1 MELRHSM
8 AIDGGSDIESI
19 DDLFGD
25 DDLIASKP
33 PRPSGSAGAAGVKAN
48 PAFDDMFTDTPGAS
62 RAGSSD
68 YEMNDSQRD
77 DYIDSLFGD
86 GGGEL
91 SSLVSDFSKT
101 DTPPM
106 DDIDLDSLFE
116 SDDKPE
122 PHKRTRR
129 RGKSHEPGQLR
140 KPIRE
145 PEPRDDGN
153 SIDGVGQDDLLG
165 DSGDI
170 AGGIARDERDEKPYR
185 TDADGIDGDSG
196 IDGYGDYAETD
207 SDESAVDGAESD
219 DGFDDIMAKAYDD
232 SDDDI
237 DLDGGANRDDRAD
250 DDGKLDLGD
259 LDDLDLDGMIDGFMT
274 PGSHDGRK
282 SNVQG
287 GVAQTDTDSDD
298 DIDDDIDGDDDYE
311 GLEGIAGTGGGSVE
325 ADVKRKPAKAL
336 DPLGGA
342 DGGKTGDAADGETG
356 GRRRRR
362 AADNRYNGGI
372 GIASE
377 SDIDMPAGI
386 ADIAG
391 SAAAGTESS
400 AGGNGRGMS
409 YGGAMA
415 AGNARPTRNEM
426 DERHRMEREERRSRK
441 GVASGETEDVDVP
454 QWVVSMRAKIRS
466 NVSHAFLLSG
476 NIRDYMVRNIS
487 IEDGIVLTLDPQLN
501 DFDIVCT
508 YDQAHGLG
516 FYESDLVIGDSE
528 PEDYRDAFLAAMHD
542 AQDDLGWERTD
553 DVPTNPVDLFTII
566 SKICEQQPSDGHGGK
581 ILMFADFL
589 ELLVPDANGS
599 AMRPDER
606 KLSIIMSDMCRSE
619 RADECGSVFV
629 FFSDNLTAVSQV
641 IRSTASRTDVIEV
654 PAPVLAERQDFID
667 HVIDVDDRRLSDGRS
682 LFDADRDDDASGEG
696 VTKRWFA
703 INTAGLACY
712 QIEDIA
718 LRSLS
723 DDMPITKTLVKER
736 KSDIIRTDYEN
747 VLEIMDPRSGFDA
760 IGGMDNIKAYFQKNV
775 INPVH
780 RGDFSAVPMGVLLS
794 GAPGV
799 GKSYNNYTPIYRLNH
814 NKVELTS
821 IKDLRVGDKIFGCDG
836 QITTVINKYPQGE
849 LDAYRIFFK
858 DGRTGICSADHLWGV
873 YSRSHNGK
881 MKMRVKSTQEMIDKG
896 IFCPNS
902 DGSHPNRSRYF
913 IPMNGPLDFPEKELP
928 VDPYLLGV
936 FIGNG
941 DMADCALS
949 LSCDTDDEET
959 VKRIADIVHAY
970 TYKKKKTGYSWYFY
984 SDYNENNR
992 TNPRIQTY
1000 DIFKDLP
1007 DLIELQSGQKYIPEQ
1022 YIRASYSQRL
1032 ALLQGLM
1039 DTDGCI
1045 HSTSG
1050 RNAKNRYNCDYSTTS
1065 EELAWSLSDL
1075 LFTLGMSNT
1084 VCSSDRTGQTH
1095 IVNGKEYI
1103 RKSVEFTVRIN
1114 IPNEDKPK
1122 LFRLSRKKAIA
1133 EEAAAHPKRRN
1144 YDYVGIIGIEKLD
1157 KKLPMT
1163 CITVDADDGLFCVG
1177 KDCVVTHNTMLAK
1190 AVAYESGMNC
1200 VNLNLNQIMDKWVG
1214 SSERNLK
1221 RALDCAQAMAP
1232 TILFIDEIDEALP
1245 NRHNNNDASGVNKRM
1260 NQMLLTYFSDT
1271 THRGQVVVLAATN
1284 YPDKLDPAIKRMGRF
1299 DDHIPM
1305 FAPDRFGRA
1314 RILLIAAKKKGYTLS
1329 WFESPDKMI
1338 NNPFSGLIN
1347 WLEAGNRPHNQKFV
1361 GNQSNYYYTV
1371 RIDDGYGQFHNE
1383 THSAYLPEA
1392 IQKIIGK
1399 PKIAV
1404 HEFYRG
1410 MEILLEGVLT
1420 GRTIDTAQGI
1430 RESDADYFARI
1441 DQTLAANASM
1451 FFADPGHPT
1460 ERESKSF
1467 KFACRRMKL
1476 YDMKYSPFYDKTEFM
1491 TGAELDVV
1499 VSKCITLMRDMVSD
1513 DRDRLNRLI
1522 RNKEMTDE
1530 HDIPFEILRE
1540 ACETILP
1547 ATVGIKQMEDAALLD
1562 ATDMSFIPDA
1572 KYNTSDEG
1580 KDKSYRERLSELRAM
1595 MQNAEG

>member
-1 MELRHSM
+1 M

-25 DDLIASKP
+25 DDLIVSKP
-33 PRPSGSAGAAGVKAN
+33 PRPSGSASAAGAKTGT
-48 PAFDDMFTDTPGAS
+48 AFDDMFADAPGAS
-62 RAGSSD
+62 LAGASD
-68 YEMNDSQRD
+68 YGMDDSQRD

-116 SDDKPE
+116 SEDKLE

-145 PEPRDDGN
+145 PETHDDDG
-153 SIDGVGQDDLLG
+153 IDSMWQDGIRD
-165 DSGDI
+165 DSGDTVD
-170 AGGIARDERDEKPYR
+170 GIVRDEKPYR
-185 TDADGIDGDSG
+185 ADGDDIDDDGV

-207 SDESAVDGAESD
+207 SDENRVDDAESD

-232 SDDDI
+232 ADDDI
-237 DLDGGANRDDRAD
+237 GLDGGVNRDDGAD
-250 DDGKLDLGD
+250 GNGELDLGN

-274 PGSHDGRK
+274 PGSHDGKK
-282 SNVQG
+282 SNGKG
-287 GVAQTDTDSDD
+287 GVAQTDTDSDDD

-311 GLEGIAGTGGGSVE
+311 GLGGIAGTGGGSDK

-336 DPLGGA
+336 DPLGDA
-342 DGGKTGDAADGETG
+342 AGGKTGGK
-356 GRRRRR
+356 RRT
-362 AADNRYNGGI
+362 ADNRYNGSI

-377 SDIDMPAGI
+377 SDIDMPAGT

-391 SAAAGTESS
+391 SAVAGLENST
-400 AGGNGRGMS
+400 GGNGRGMS
-409 YGGAMA
+409 YGGTMA

-581 ILMFADFL
+581 ILLFADFL
-589 ELLVPDANGS
+589 ELLVPDASGS

-760 IGGMDNIKAYFQKNV
+760 IGGMDNIKAYFKKNV

-794 GAPGV
+794 GAPGT
-799 GKSYNNYTPIYRLNH
+799 GKAYNNYTPIYRLNH
-814 NKVELTS
+814 NKVELIS
-821 IKDLRVGDKIFGCDG
+821 IKDLRVGDKIFGRDG

-858 DGRTGICSADHLWGV
+858 DGRTGFCSADHLWGV
-873 YSRSHNGK
+873 YSRGHNGQ
-881 MKMRVKSTQEMIDKG
+881 MKMHVRTTQEMLDKG
-896 IFCPNS
+896 IFRPNS

-913 IPMNGPLDFPEKELP
+913 IPMNAPLDFPEKELP

-941 DMADCALS
+941 DMTKKTLS
-949 LSCDTDDEET
+949 LSCDIADEET
-959 VKRIADIVHAY
+959 VRRVSDIIHAMAY
-970 TYKKKKTGYSWYFY
+970 HKEAVGYSWHFY
-984 SDYNENNR
+984 HRYNGNR
-992 TNPRIQTY
+992 RDNVRITTLEV
-1000 DIFKDLP
+1000 FGN
-1007 DLIELQSGQKYIPEQ
+1007 LQDVIGKKAGDKSIPEM
-1022 YIRASYSQRL
+1022 YLTGSYEQRL

-1050 RNAKNRYNCDYSTTS
+1050 RNAKNRYNCEYSTTS

-1075 LFTLGMSNT
+1075 LFSLGMSNT

-1095 IVNGKEYI
+1095 ITDGKEYI

-1133 EEAAAHPKRRN
+1133 EDAAAHPKRRN

-1163 CITVDADDGLFCVG
+1163 CITVDAEDGLFCVG

-1420 GRTIDTAQGI
+1420 GRTMDTAQGI

>member
-1 MELRHSM
+1 M

-25 DDLIASKP
+25 DDLIVSKP
-33 PRPSGSAGAAGVKAN
+33 PRPSGSTSTGGAKADS
-48 PAFDDMFTDTPGAS
+48 AFDNMFSDVSSAS
-62 RAGSSD
+62 LTGSSD
-68 YEMNDSQRD
+68 YGMDDSQRD

-145 PEPRDDGN
+145 PEPRDDGDG
-153 SIDGVGQDDLLG
+153 IDGMEQDGLRG
-165 DSGDI
+165 DSDDI
-170 AGGIARDERDEKPYR
+170 AGGIGKDEKPYR
-185 TDADGIDGDSG
+185 IDGDGIDGDSIDGDSG
-196 IDGYGDYAETD
+196 IDGYGDYTETD
-207 SDESAVDGAESD
+207 SDGNGAEDAESD

-237 DLDGGANRDDRAD
+237 DSDEGNL
-250 DDGKLDLGD
+250 DDGSDEDGELGLGN

-282 SNVQG
+282 SNG
-287 GVAQTDTDSDD
+287 KRGVAQTDTDSDD

-311 GLEGIAGTGGGSVE
+311 GLEGIAGIGDGSGK
-325 ADVKRKPAKAL
+325 ADIKRKPAKAL

-362 AADNRYNGGI
+362 TANNWYNGGI

-377 SDIDMPAGI
+377 SDIDMPVGAV
-386 ADIAG
+386 DIAG
-391 SAAAGTESS
+391 AATAGAENS
-400 AGGNGRGMS
+400 AGGNRLGMS
-409 YGGAMA
+409 YGGTMA

-528 PEDYRDAFLAAMHD
+528 PEDYRDSFLAAMHD
-542 AQDDLGWERTD
+542 AQDDLGRERTD

-581 ILMFADFL
+581 ILLFADFL
-589 ELLVPDANGS
+589 ELLVPDASGS

-821 IKDLRVGDKIFGCDG
+821 IKDLRVGDKIFGRDG

-873 YSRSHNGK
+873 YSRSHHGQ

-1133 EEAAAHPKRRN
+1133 EEAAARPKRRN

-1420 GRTIDTAQGI
+1420 GRTMDTAQGI
-1430 RESDADYFARI
+1430 RESDEEYFARI

-1460 ERESKSF
+1460 EREAKSF

-1499 VSKCITLMRDMVSD
+1499 VSKCITLMRDMVSG

-1572 KYNTSDEG
+1572 KYNTSDNG

>member
-1 MELRHSM
+1 M

-25 DDLIASKP
+25 DDIIVSKP
-33 PRPSGSAGAAGVKAN
+33 PRPSGSASAAGAKTGT
-48 PAFDDMFTDTPGAS
+48 AFDDMFVDANGTSPSG
-62 RAGSSD
+62 GSD
-68 YEMNDSQRD
+68 YGMTDAQRD

-101 DTPPM
+101 DTPTM

-122 PHKRTRR
+122 AHKRTRR

-145 PEPRDDGN
+145 PKSHDDGDGIDGIGQDSLRDD
-153 SIDGVGQDDLLG
+153 SD
-165 DSGDI
+165 DI
-170 AGGIARDERDEKPYR
+170 AGGIVRDEKPYR
-185 TDADGIDGDSG
+185 ADGDGIDDDGG
-196 IDGYGDYAETD
+196 IDGYGDYDETD
-207 SDESAVDGAESD
+207 SDGNGTDDTESD

-232 SDDDI
+232 ADDDI
-237 DLDGGANRDDRAD
+237 DLDGDANRDDAT
-250 DDGKLDLGD
+250 DGNGELGLGS
-259 LDDLDLDGMIDGFMT
+259 LDDLDLDDMIDGFMT
-274 PGSHDGRK
+274 PDSHDGRK
-282 SNVQG
+282 ANGKG
-287 GVAQTDTDSDD
+287 GVVAQTDTDSDDD

-311 GLEGIAGTGGGSVE
+311 GLGDIAGTGGGSDK

-336 DPLGGA
+336 DQLGGA
-342 DGGKTGDAADGETG
+342 DGGK
-356 GRRRRR
+356 RRS
-362 AADNRYNGGI
+362 ADNRYNGGI

-377 SDIDMPAGI
+377 SDIDMPTGT

-391 SAAAGTESS
+391 SAAAGAGSS

-441 GVASGETEDVDVP
+441 GVTSGETEDVDVP

-581 ILMFADFL
+581 ILLFADFL
-589 ELLVPDANGS
+589 ELLVPDASGS

-606 KLSIIMSDMCRSE
+606 KLSIIMSDMCRSD

-629 FFSDNLTAVSQV
+629 FFTDNLTAVSQV
-641 IRSTASRTDVIEV
+641 IRSTASRTDVIEI

-760 IGGMDNIKAYFQKNV
+760 IGGMDNIKAYFKKNV

-794 GAPGV
+794 GAPGT

-821 IKDLRVGDKIFGCDG
+821 IKDLRVGDKIFGRDG

-873 YSRSHNGK
+873 YSKTHGK
-881 MKMRVKSTQEMIDKG
+881 MKMHVRTTQEMLDKG

-913 IPMNGPLDFPEKELP
+913 IPMNGVLDFPEKELP

-941 DMADCALS
+941 DMTKTTLS
-949 LSCDTDDEET
+949 LSCDIADEET
-959 VKRIADIVHAY
+959 VRRVSDIIHAAAY
-970 TYKKKKTGYSWYFY
+970 HKEAVGYSWHFY
-984 SDYNENNR
+984 HRYNGNR
-992 TNPRIQTY
+992 RDNVRIKTLEV
-1000 DIFKDLP
+1000 FGN
-1007 DLIELQSGQKYIPEQ
+1007 LQDVIGEKAGDKSIPEM
-1022 YIRASYSQRL
+1022 YLTGSYEQRL

-1045 HSTSG
+1045 HATSG
-1050 RNAKNRYNCDYSTTS
+1050 RNAKKRYNCDYSTTS

-1075 LFTLGMSNT
+1075 LFSLGMSNT

-1095 IVNGKEYI
+1095 ITDGKEYI

-1144 YDYVGIIGIEKLD
+1144 YDYVGICGIEKLD

-1163 CITVDADDGLFCVG
+1163 CITVDAEDGLFCVG

-1420 GRTIDTAQGI
+1420 GRTMDTAQGI
-1430 RESDADYFARI
+1430 RESDEDYFARI
-1441 DQTLAANASM
+1441 DQTLAANASI
-1451 FFADPGHPT
+1451 FFANPEHPT
-1460 ERESKSF
+1460 EREAKSF

-1476 YDMKYSPFYDKTEFM
+1476 YDMKYSPFYEKTEFM

-1522 RNKEMTDE
+1522 RSKEMTDE

-1572 KYNTSDEG
+1572 KYNTSDTG

>member
-1 MELRHSM
+1 M
-8 AIDGGSDIESI
+8 AIDDGSDIESI

-33 PRPSGSAGAAGVKAN
+33 PRPSGSTGAADAKTST
-48 PAFDDMFTDTPGAS
+48 AFDDIFADAPSAS
-62 RAGSSD
+62 LTGSSD
-68 YEMNDSQRD
+68 YGMDDSQRD

-129 RGKSHEPGQLR
+129 RAKSHEPGQLR

-145 PEPRDDGN
+145 PEPRDDGDG
-153 SIDGVGQDDLLG
+153 IDGMEQDGLRG
-165 DSGDI
+165 DSDDI
-170 AGGIARDERDEKPYR
+170 AGGIGKDEKPYR
-185 TDADGIDGDSG
+185 IDGDGIDGDSIDGDSG
-196 IDGYGDYAETD
+196 IDGYGDYTETD
-207 SDESAVDGAESD
+207 SDGNGAEDAESD

-237 DLDGGANRDDRAD
+237 DSDEGNL
-250 DDGKLDLGD
+250 DDGSDEDGELGLGN

-282 SNVQG
+282 SNG
-287 GVAQTDTDSDD
+287 KRGVAQTDTDSDD

-311 GLEGIAGTGGGSVE
+311 GLEGIAGIGDGSGK
-325 ADVKRKPAKAL
+325 ADIKRKPAKAL

-362 AADNRYNGGI
+362 TANNRYNGGI

-377 SDIDMPAGI
+377 SDIDMPVGAV
-386 ADIAG
+386 DIAG
-391 SAAAGTESS
+391 AATAGAENS
-400 AGGNGRGMS
+400 AGGNRLGMS
-409 YGGAMA
+409 YGGTMA

-528 PEDYRDAFLAAMHD
+528 PEDYRDSFLAAMHD

-553 DVPTNPVDLFTII
+553 DIPANPVDLFTII

-581 ILMFADFL
+581 ILLFADFL
-589 ELLVPDANGS
+589 ELLVPDASGS

-821 IKDLRVGDKIFGCDG
+821 IKDLRVGDKIFGRDG
-836 QITTVINKYPQGE
+836 QLTTVINKYPQGE
-849 LDAYRIFFK
+849 LDAYRILFK
-858 DGRTGICSADHLWGV
+858 DGRMGICSADHLWGV
-873 YSRSHNGK
+873 YSRSHHGQ

-1045 HSTSG
+1045 HSASG

-1163 CITVDADDGLFCVG
+1163 CITVDAEDGLFCVG

-1392 IQKIIGK
+1392 IQNIIGK

-1420 GRTIDTAQGI
+1420 GRTMDTAQGI
-1430 RESDADYFARI
+1430 RESDEEYFARI

-1460 ERESKSF
+1460 EREAKSF

-1513 DRDRLNRLI
+1513 DRNRLNRLI

-1572 KYNTSDEG
+1572 KYNTSDTG

>member
-1 MELRHSM
+1 M

-33 PRPSGSAGAAGVKAN
+33 PRPSGPMSAAGTKTGT
-48 PAFDDMFTDTPGAS
+48 AFHGMFADAPGAS
-62 RAGSSD
+62 IAGASD
-68 YEMNDSQRD
+68 YGMDDSQRD

-86 GGGEL
+86 GEGEL

-101 DTPPM
+101 DMPPM

-122 PHKRTRR
+122 PPKRTRR
-129 RGKSHEPGQLR
+129 RVKSHEPGQLR

-145 PEPRDDGN
+145 PEPHDDDG
-153 SIDGVGQDDLLG
+153 IDSMGQDGIQD
-165 DSGDI
+165 DSGDTVN
-170 AGGIARDERDEKPYR
+170 GIARDEKPYR
-185 TDADGIDGDSG
+185 ADGDGIDDDGG

-207 SDESAVDGAESD
+207 SDENRVDDAESD

-232 SDDDI
+232 ADDDI
-237 DLDGGANRDDRAD
+237 DLDGGVDC
-250 DDGKLDLGD
+250 DDGADGDGELDLGN

-274 PGSHDGRK
+274 PGSRDGRK
-282 SNVQG
+282 ANGKG
-287 GVAQTDTDSDD
+287 GTSQTDTDSSDD

-311 GLEGIAGTGGGSVE
+311 GLGGIAGTGGGSDK

-342 DGGKTGDAADGETG
+342 MGGETGDTSEGAAG
-356 GRRRRR
+356 GRRRHR

-377 SDIDMPAGI
+377 SDIDMPVGAV
-386 ADIAG
+386 DIAG
-391 SAAAGTESS
+391 AATAGVENS
-400 AGGNGRGMS
+400 AGGNGLGMS
-409 YGGAMA
+409 YGGTMA

-528 PEDYRDAFLAAMHD
+528 PEDYRDSFLAAMHD

-581 ILMFADFL
+581 ILLFADFL
-589 ELLVPDANGS
+589 ELLVPDASGS

-760 IGGMDNIKAYFQKNV
+760 IGGMDNIKAYFKKNV

-780 RGDFSAVPMGVLLS
+780 RGDTAAIPMGVLLS

-799 GKSYNNYTPIYRLNH
+799 GKPIDYDTLIWRLSYSLEP
-814 NKVELTS
+814 ELTFVGNL
-821 IKDLRVGDKIFGCDG
+821 KVGDYVLEPNGDLTKVVNFVD
-836 QITTVINKYPQGE
+836 KGE
-849 LDAYRIFFK
+849 LEAYELVLK
-858 DGRTGICSADHLWGV
+858 DGRSIVCSADHIWATKKLGESNYHERTV
-873 YSRSHNGK
+873 
-881 MKMRVKSTQEMIDKG
+881 QEMLDEGLYDTEGGRIK
-896 IFCPNS
+896 
-902 DGSHPNRSRYF
+902 RSRF
-913 IPMNGPLDFPEKELP
+913 AIPMNGAVNFPARDFEIDPYVMGVFLGDGSCTQKPLILSSNDQFIVDEVKRLSGFADVIPQKGCYNWQFVMSDEQIAKYKEWYVDIYGKKPQGKAVNMQSTYFFRDFPDVRVLAKDKHIPDIYKYSSIEQR
-928 VDPYLLGV
+928 Y
-936 FIGNG
+936 
-941 DMADCALS
+941 ALIQG
-949 LSCDTDDEET
+949 LFDTDGSIVKDERYQFRGNISFSSTSKQLVE
-959 VKRIADIVHAY
+959 DIRWVLFSLGIDSTLTARDR
-970 TYKKKKTGYSWYFY
+970 TGNPCVNKKTGK
-984 SDYNENNR
+984 
-992 TNPRIQTY
+992 T
-1000 DIFKDLP
+1000 
-1007 DLIELQSGQKYIPEQ
+1007 
-1022 YIRASYSQRL
+1022 
-1032 ALLQGLM
+1032 
-1039 DTDGCI
+1039 
-1045 HSTSG
+1045 
-1050 RNAKNRYNCDYSTTS
+1050 
-1065 EELAWSLSDL
+1065 
-1075 LFTLGMSNT
+1075 
-1084 VCSSDRTGQTH
+1084 
-1095 IVNGKEYI
+1095 YI
-1103 RKSVEFTVRIN
+1103 RKSIEYRIN
-1114 IPNEDKPK
+1114 VNCPNSIKPK
-1122 LFRLSRKKAIA
+1122 LFRLPRKVERCERVA
-1133 EEAAAHPKRRN
+1133 
-1144 YDYVGIIGIEKLD
+1144 GIEKGRDYTHVKIVDIKPLHERRH
-1157 KKLPMT
+1157 M
-1163 CITVDADDGLFCVG
+1163 CCVTVNRDDGLFLAG
-1177 KDCVVTHNTMLAK
+1177 EDFVVTHNTMLAK

-1371 RIDDGYGQFHNE
+1371 RIDDGYGQSHNE

-1420 GRTIDTAQGI
+1420 GRTMDTAQGI
-1430 RESDADYFARI
+1430 RESDEDYFARI

-1460 ERESKSF
+1460 EREAKSF

-1499 VSKCITLMRDMVSD
+1499 VSKCITLMRDMVSG

-1572 KYNTSDEG
+1572 KYNTSDTG

>member
-1 MELRHSM
+1 M
-8 AIDGGSDIESI
+8 AIDDGSDIESI

-33 PRPSGSAGAAGVKAN
+33 PRPSGSTGAADAKTST
-48 PAFDDMFTDTPGAS
+48 AFDDIFADAPSTSLT
-62 RAGSSD
+62 GSSD
-68 YEMNDSQRD
+68 YGMDDSQRD

-145 PEPRDDGN
+145 PEPRDDGDG
-153 SIDGVGQDDLLG
+153 IDGMEQDGLRG
-165 DSGDI
+165 DSDDI
-170 AGGIARDERDEKPYR
+170 AGGIGKDEKPYR
-185 TDADGIDGDSG
+185 IDGDGIDGDSIDGDSG
-196 IDGYGDYAETD
+196 IDGYGDYTETD
-207 SDESAVDGAESD
+207 SDGNGAEDAESD

-237 DLDGGANRDDRAD
+237 DSDEGNL
-250 DDGKLDLGD
+250 DDGSDEDGELGLGN

-282 SNVQG
+282 SNG
-287 GVAQTDTDSDD
+287 KRGVAQTDTDSDD

-311 GLEGIAGTGGGSVE
+311 GLEGIAGIGDGSGK
-325 ADVKRKPAKAL
+325 ADIKRKPAKAL

-342 DGGKTGDAADGETG
+342 DGGETG
-356 GRRRRR
+356 EKHRT
-362 AADNRYNGGI
+362 ADNRYNGGI
-372 GIASE
+372 GITSE
-377 SDIDMPAGI
+377 SDIDMPTGI

-441 GVASGETEDVDVP
+441 GIASGETEDVDVP

-528 PEDYRDAFLAAMHD
+528 PEDYRDSFLAAMHD

-553 DVPTNPVDLFTII
+553 DVPANPVDLFTII

-581 ILMFADFL
+581 ILLFADFL
-589 ELLVPDANGS
+589 ELLVPDASGS

-1045 HSTSG
+1045 HSAFG

-1371 RIDDGYGQFHNE
+1371 HIDDGYGQFHNE

-1392 IQKIIGK
+1392 IQNIIGK

-1420 GRTIDTAQGI
+1420 GRTMDTAQGI
-1430 RESDADYFARI
+1430 RESDEDYFARI

-1460 ERESKSF
+1460 EREAKSF

-1572 KYNTSDEG
+1572 KYNTSDNG